1 MKLSEVSDTALLN
14 YMRIDPD
21 YASSEDKD
29 FAKACKDAAVSY
41 VKDNCHI
48 DDKYIENHE
57 DITIAVLVLAADMFD
72 RRSIYAESINPNMT
86 VMSILS
92 HHDFNLVEGMEDE
105 QQ

>member
-1 MKLSEVSDTALLN
+1 MKLSEVSDAVLLN
-14 YMRIDPD
+14 YMRLDPE
-21 YASSEDKD
+21 YASSEDKA
-29 FAKACKDAAVSY
+29 FANACKSAAVFY

-48 DDKYIENHE
+48 DDEYIEDHE

-72 RRSIYAESINPNMT
+72 RRNIYAESVNQNMT